1 VSHNGNIVPLRHRYL
16 LVAAYYQGGNT
27 VVDFTDVENPREMAY
42 SDINDDLGATD
53 SWSTYW
59 YNGYAYVNGGLDR
72 VAGSSN
78 RGFEAYRIYNPW
90 GTRLVSRNWRYLNP
104 QTQEVHQMP

>member
-1 VSHNGNIVPLRHRYL
+1 MAARSREPFLFLAEVKDT
-16 LVAAYYQGGNT
+16 LVLAVANDG
-27 VVDFTDVENPREMAY
+27 
-42 SDINDDLGATD
+42 SDDLGATD

-78 RGFEAYRIYNPW
+78 RGFEAYAVDNPW
-90 GTRLVSRNWRYLNP
+90 GTRLTSRRWHHLNP
-104 QTQEVHQMP
+104 QTQEVNQVP